1 MTKLEKT
8 KQCVLFLNEIMDEV
22 PVVRTFAKSTMQFL
36 NQRILYLSREEKKDK
51 DKNSRNGNS
60 LFLTRGIFDKI
71 KKIENNNKI
80 FIDPNEVFHKN
91 CKKCQRLFCTAFDS
105 KNTCNTCNLE

>member
-36 NQRILYLSREEKKDK
+36 NQRILFLSKEKNKQRLTGASYSIDFDK
-51 DKNSRNGNS
+51 KPKFLSSKNSFN
-60 LFLTRGIFDKI
+60 
-71 KKIENNNKI
+71 
-80 FIDPNEVFHKN
+80 PVFHKT
-91 CKKCQRLFCTAFDS
+91 CKKCQRLFSTSFDS
-105 KNTCNTCNLE
+105 RNTCNVCNLE